1 MENIPVPMKAPH
13 LLNASTNLVGFSF
26 ILLTSLKL
34 FKIGGSGIISQ
45 MVAVVVVSFILCSF
59 FSFLSLRSP
68 SIVHTHRYEVVADY
82 IFVSALTLLL
92 AVCLLLTI
100 SY

>member
-1 MENIPVPMKAPH
+1 MQPNPTKAPH

-34 FKIGGSGIISQ
+34 FKLGGSGIVSQ
-45 MVAVVVVSFILCSF
+45 MVAVVVVGFILCSF
-59 FSFLSLRSP
+59 FSFLSLRTP
-68 SIVHTHRYEVVADY
+68 TEKLTRRYEIIADY
-82 IFVSALTLLL
+82 IFVSALSLLL
-92 AVCLLLTI
+92 MICLLLTI

>member
-1 MENIPVPMKAPH
+1 MEHTPTKAPH

-34 FKIGGSGIISQ
+34 FALARTSFISQ
-45 MVAVVVVSFILCSF
+45 MVAVVVVAFILCSF
-59 FSFLSLRSP
+59 FSFLSLRSK
-68 SIVHTHRYEVVADY
+68 SKLLTRRYELIADY

-92 AVCLLLTI
+92 AVCLLLTL

>member
-1 MENIPVPMKAPH
+1 MEHTPTKAPH

-34 FKIGGSGIISQ
+34 FALARTGFISQ
-45 MVAVVVVSFILCSF
+45 MVAVVVVGFILCSF
-59 FSFLSLRSP
+59 FSFLSLRSK
-68 SIVHTHRYEVVADY
+68 SELLTHRYEVIADY
-82 IFVSALTLLL
+82 IFVSALSLLL
-92 AVCLLLTI
+92 AVCLLLTL

>member
-1 MENIPVPMKAPH
+1 MSMQPNQTKAPH

-34 FKIGGSGIISQ
+34 FALARTALISQ
-45 MVAVVVVSFILCSF
+45 LVAVVVVSFIVCSF
-59 FSFLSLRSP
+59 FSFLSLRTP
-68 SIVHTHRYEVVADY
+68 SEKLTRRYEIIADY

-92 AVCLLLTI
+92 AVCLLLTV